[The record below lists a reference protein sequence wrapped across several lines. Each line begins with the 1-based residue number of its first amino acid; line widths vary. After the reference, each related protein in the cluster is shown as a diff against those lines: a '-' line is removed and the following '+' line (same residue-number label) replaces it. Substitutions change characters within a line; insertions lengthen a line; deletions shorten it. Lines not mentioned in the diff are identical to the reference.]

1 MANLRSLLFMTA
13 IGPYLTYIIIGLFAV
28 AALIALLVGASKG
41 FTGIGWGG
49 LIWGVAC
56 AGYFALDLFFR
67 KKNPIVKL
75 PFIAKLDEK
84 TVQLASVITIAIAC
98 VLAALLIFAILA
110 LIFRRETEEVKEF
123 HYYSKSPY
131 PYQAEDRKYE
141 NLYGESFDEDYEDE
155 DDPIKNAKVEN
166 SIGWFNRLTGAL
178 VAIVNTVVILA
189 AILGTALVALN
200 VTPLA
205 TGELKALYDN
215 KIVAAAFPYA
225 KKYMIDF
232 FMIGIIALFIRRGYN
247 VGLVSGMRSLLVPI
261 AKLGAVVGGIYLPFS
276 PLAKEGRIFAFIGK
290 GSQYFANLLGKYIP
304 ADFAKVLPI
313 LGQLIIGIILVVIF
327 FLIVILLAWLLDR
340 LVETRDSG
348 GFMRFVD
355 GVVSVVAY
363 VVIGAAVCG
372 LFAASLYMIE
382 YLGFF
387 GTSKFFAVDSP
398 MMGNAWATLERYLKP
413 LLDKFIG

>member
-13 IGPYLTYIIIGLFAV
+13 ISPYLTYIIIGLFAV

-49 LIWGVAC
+49 ITWGIAC

-67 KKNPIVKL
+67 KKNPIIKL
-75 PFIAKLDEK
+75 PFIAKLDDK

-98 VLAALLIFAILA
+98 VLAALLIFSILA
-110 LIFRRETEEVKEF
+110 LIFRRDTEDVKEY

-131 PYQAEDRKYE
+131 PYQPEDRKYE
-141 NLYGESFDEDYEDE
+141 NLYGQSFDEDYED
-155 DDPIKNAKVEN
+155 DDNPIKDARKENA
-166 SIGWFNRLTGAL
+166 IGWFNRLTGAL
-178 VAIVNTVVILA
+178 VAVINTVVILA
-189 AILGTALVALN
+189 VILGAALVAIN

-205 TGELKALYDN
+205 TGKLKELYDN
-215 KIVAAAFPYA
+215 KIIALAFPYA
-225 KKYMIDF
+225 KKYILDF
-232 FMIGIIALFIRRGYN
+232 VMLGIIALFVRRGYS
-247 VGLVSGMRSLLVPI
+247 VGIVSGMRSLLVPI

-276 PLAKEGRIFAFIGK
+276 PIAKEGRALAFIGK
-290 GSQYFANLLGKYIP
+290 GGQYFANLLGKYIP
-304 ADFAKVLPI
+304 AEFAKVLPI
-313 LGQLIIGIILVVIF
+313 LGQLIIGIILVVVF
-327 FLIVILLAWLLDR
+327 FLIVILVAWLLDR
-340 LVETRDSG
+340 LVETRESG

-372 LFAASLYMIE
+372 LFAAGLYMIE

-387 GTSKFFAVDSP
+387 GTSKFFAVDSS
-398 MMGNAWATLERYLKP
+398 MMGNAWATLETYLKP
-413 LLDKFIG
+413 LLDKFLG